1 MVKDQVSPPPRATP
15 HPKDPFSFGEGNA
28 WPLLAPLL
36 ASPRRLGAWR
46 GQLVP
51 DEAEVF

>member
-1 MVKDQVSPPPRATP
+1 MVKDQVSPPPCTTS
-15 HPKDPFSFGEGNA
+15 HPKDPSSFGKGNA
-28 WPLLAPLL
+28 RLLLALSP
-36 ASPRRLGAWR
+36 ASPLRLGAWR